1 LARNIEIKARVE
13 NPTALFE
20 LAATIS
26 DSGPVEILQ
35 DDTFFHCPNGRLKLR
50 DFSSSQG
57 QLIFYQR
64 EDVQGPKESRYFIS
78 NTSEPASLRL
88 LLELAFGISGRVRK
102 RRLLFLAGNTRIH
115 LDEVEGLGHFM
126 ELEVVLTDGESV
138 EAGQAIARDL
148 MAQLAIPK
156 ESLLTGAY
164 VDMLSATLGR
174 CVNCRG
180 PERGAE

>member
-1 LARNIEIKARVE
+1 MARNIEIKARVE
-13 NPTALFE
+13 NPSALFE
-20 LAATIS
+20 RAAAFS

-50 DFSSSQG
+50 EFSSSKG

-64 EDVQGPKESRYFIS
+64 EDSHGPKESRYFIS
-78 NTSEPASLRL
+78 KTSEPASLRQ
-88 LLELAFGISGRVRK
+88 LLELALGISGRVRK

-148 MAQLAIPK
+148 MTQLAIPK
-156 ESLLTGAY
+156 ESLLASAY
-164 VDMLSATLGR
+164 VDMLSASP
-174 CVNCRG
+174 G
-180 PERGAE
+180 PVRQPARWGERH